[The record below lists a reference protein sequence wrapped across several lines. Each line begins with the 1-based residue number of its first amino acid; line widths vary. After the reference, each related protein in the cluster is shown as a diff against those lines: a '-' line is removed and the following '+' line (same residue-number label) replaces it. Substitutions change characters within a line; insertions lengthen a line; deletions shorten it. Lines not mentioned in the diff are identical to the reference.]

1 MALEIGQ
8 FVGEYEILAL
18 QGAVPVAVLQA
29 PVSSPNKRQSGLW
42 LGFGAVPA
50 IVAATAA
57 IKLLPHLLA
66 THASQETAAS
76 VTFLDRLG
84 AI

>member
-8 FVGEYEILAL
+8 HVGEYEILAL
-18 QGAVPVAVLQA
+18 QGAIPAAVLRA
-29 PVSSPNKRQSGLW
+29 PVDSPSKSQGGLW
-42 LGFGAVPA
+42 LRLGAARA
-50 IVAATAA
+50 IVA
-57 IKLLPHLLA
+57 IKLLTHLLA
-66 THASQETAAS
+66 THASLETAAS